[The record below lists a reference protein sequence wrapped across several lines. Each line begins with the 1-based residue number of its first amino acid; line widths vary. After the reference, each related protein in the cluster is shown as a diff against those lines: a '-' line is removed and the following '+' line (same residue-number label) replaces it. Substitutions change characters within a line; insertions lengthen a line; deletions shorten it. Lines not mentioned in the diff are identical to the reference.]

1 MRQNPPERSARTLD
15 LAFVCSWWR
24 PRIPTWSFTPF
35 SLRAALI
42 QAGVTV
48 HDVDAQPPLYLQAPL
63 AAALTVL
70 GRGPW
75 KYARPYRALQ
85 DYRVRDAVTSLR
97 PDAVIEIADLVVPTC
112 APTYSYQDSCFAVA
126 LDHYESFGRDMVSTC
141 PTTREQLRE
150 LADEQH
156 EKLSRLDGVLAMGQW
171 FRDYLVDRGVLPAD
185 RVHAVGA
192 GISPEFRD
200 VAPRVPRSREQ
211 RRRLL
216 FVGGEFRRKGG
227 DWVLAAVERL
237 NRQGDRPLTLTIVGP
252 AAWPMKQPPPDWV
265 EFLGALPR
273 DRVRAL
279 FQEHDLFV
287 MPSRFEAYGIA
298 FREARAA
305 GLPCVGRDAFAMPE
319 LIEPGVGG
327 AVWSTDDVDDLAGM
341 ILACLDDDA
350 LHERCARAMSK
361 IAEEASWSRVA
372 EKIVGRMAVA

>member
-1 MRQNPPERSARTLD
+1 
-15 LAFVCSWWR
+15 
-24 PRIPTWSFTPF
+24 
-35 SLRAALI
+35 
-42 QAGVTV
+42 
-48 HDVDAQPPLYLQAPL
+48 L

-75 KYARPYRALQ
+75 KYARSYRAIQ
-85 DYRVRDAVTSLR
+85 DHRVRGAVKSLR
-97 PDAVIEIADLVVPTC
+97 PDAVIEIADLVVPTPV
-112 APTYSYQDSCFAVA
+112 PTYSYQDSCFAVA
-126 LDHYESFGRDMVSTC
+126 LDHYETFGRDMVSTC
-141 PTTREQLRE
+141 PTTPEQLRR

-156 EKLSRLDGVLAMGQW
+156 QRLSRLDGVLAMGQW
-171 FRDYLVDRGVLPAD
+171 FRDYLVDRGILPAD

-192 GISPEFRD
+192 GISPQFSNLP
-200 VAPRVPRSREQ
+200 PRVPRSREQ

-227 DWVLAAVERL
+227 DWVLDAVARL
-237 NRQGDRPLTLTIVGP
+237 NRQGDRRLTLTIVGP
-252 AAWPMKQPPPDWV
+252 ATWPMQEPQADWV
-265 EFLGALPR
+265 DFRGALPR
-273 DRVRAL
+273 DRVREL

-327 AVWSTDDVDDLAGM
+327 AVWRTDDVDDLAAL

-350 LHERCARAMSK
+350 LHERCARAS
-361 IAEEASWSRVA
+361 SRVA
-372 EKIVGRMAVA
+372 DESSWTRVAQNILDRMVVA

>member
-1 MRQNPPERSARTLD
+1 M
-15 LAFVCSWWR
+15 
-24 PRIPTWSFTPF
+24 
-35 SLRAALI
+35 I
-42 QAGVTV
+42 QSGATV
-48 HDVDAQPPLYLQAPL
+48 RDVDAQPPLYVQAPL
-63 AAALTVL
+63 AAALKVL

-112 APTYSYQDSCFAVA
+112 VPTYSYQDSSFAVA
-126 LDHYESFGRDMVSTC
+126 LDHYETFGRDMVSTC
-141 PTTREQLRE
+141 PTTREQLRR

-156 EKLSRLDGVLAMGQW
+156 RKLSRLDGVLAMGQW
-171 FRDYLVDRGVLPAD
+171 FGDYLVDRGILPAD
-185 RVHAVGA
+185 RVHVVGA
-192 GISPEFRD
+192 GISPQFRD
-200 VAPRVPRSREQ
+200 LPTRVPRSREQ

-227 DWVLAAVERL
+227 DWVLDAVERL
-237 NRQGDRPLTLTIVGP
+237 NRQGDRRLTVTVVGP
-252 AAWPMKQPPPDWV
+252 AAWPMPQPPPDWV
-265 EFLGALPR
+265 DFRGALAR
-273 DRVRAL
+273 DRVRDL

-327 AVWSTDDVDDLAGM
+327 AVWSTDDVDDLAGL

-350 LHERCARAMSK
+350 LHERCARAMSR
-361 IAEEASWSRVA
+361 IADESSWTCVA
-372 EKIVGRMAVA
+372 GNILRRMAVA